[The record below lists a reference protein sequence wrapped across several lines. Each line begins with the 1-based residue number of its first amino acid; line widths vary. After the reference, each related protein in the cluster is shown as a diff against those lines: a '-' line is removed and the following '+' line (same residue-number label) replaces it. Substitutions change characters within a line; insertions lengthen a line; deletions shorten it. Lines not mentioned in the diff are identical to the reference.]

1 MNEKKVKIILLVVV
15 AFAIL
20 VGLIGFLKS
29 DKKNS
34 KLLIKDK
41 FVFLDYRFEVPM
53 NLKYLN
59 YDEDHFKIEGNG
71 WYAIVSLFYD
81 SARTMDDVEKIY
93 NNIKGSIDKN
103 TKDVAVNSVNGKDV
117 LVFSLY
123 EEKYLLCYFGTNWNY
138 EYEVQ
143 IYNDDHGYSIDA
155 LYSIMDSL
163 QDAEHK

>member
-1 MNEKKVKIILLVVV
+1 MNEKKVRTVLLVVV
-15 AFAIL
+15 AIAIL
-20 VGLIGFLKS
+20 IGLMGFLKS
-29 DKKNS
+29 GGKNR
-34 KLLIKDK
+34 KLLAKDK
-41 FVFLDYRFEVPM
+41 YIFSSYKFDVPN
-53 NLKYLN
+53 NLKFFD

-93 NNIKGSIDKN
+93 NNIKGSIDNN
-103 TKDVAVNSVNGKDV
+103 TKNVAVNSVNGKDV

-123 EEKYLLCYFGTNWNY
+123 EEKYVLCYFGTNWNY

-143 IYNDDHGYSIDA
+143 IYNDDHGYNIDA

-163 QDAEHK
+163 QNAEH